1 MSVPNSQVY
10 IIIPSFNEGKVV
22 RNTITP
28 LVNEGYN
35 VVLVDDCSTDDT
47 FEAVNDLPINY
58 LRHNINLGQGAAVQ
72 TGIEFCRKQKAQYA
86 ITFDADGQHDYKE
99 IPALLQPIV
108 EGQADVTMGSRFM
121 RPEDVKAIPGI
132 RRVVLRAAIMVNGL
146 LTGLWLTDAHNGFR
160 ALNAKAIAGI
170 KMKEN
175 RMAHASEILTRVK
188 EAGLKYKEVPVHI
201 EYTDYSK
208 MKGQGN
214 MNSINILIDLILNK
228 LF

>member
-1 MSVPNSQVY
+1 M
-10 IIIPSFNEGKVV
+10 V
-22 RNTITP
+22 RNTIAP

-47 FEAVNDLPINY
+47 FEAVKDLPINY

-72 TGIEFCRKQKAQYA
+72 TGIEFCRKHKAQYA

-99 IPALLQPIV
+99 IPTLLKPIV
-108 EGQADVTMGSRFM
+108 DGQADVTMGSRFM
-121 RPEDVKAIPGI
+121 RPEDVKAIPSI
-132 RRVVLRAAIMVNGL
+132 RRVVLRVAIMVNGL

-170 KMKEN
+170 KMREN
-175 RMAHASEILTRVK
+175 RMAHASEILTRIK
-188 EAGLKYKEVPVHI
+188 EAGLRYKEVPVHI